1 MSSLL
6 LAESGSTKTDW
17 CLLRKG
23 KKPVYFKTTGINPL
37 LQSQETIM
45 TLLQDEL
52 GWDKKKHEAAA
63 ISFYGSGAG
72 SKDRQKEIT
81 TVLQQFFGTRNVE
94 VNGDMMAAARA
105 LCGDQKGIVCILGTG
120 SNSCYYNGSTIKE
133 QQASLGF
140 IAGDEGSGNY
150 MGKRVLQY
158 YAYKT
163 FDTELM
169 MGFEQLY
176 GNDLP
181 QILQK
186 LYREPFPNRYLAKFV
201 QLLMQNRGHYMV
213 ENIIEDCLND
223 FFHYHVLKYRQSWKQ
238 PLYFTGS
245 VAYEFRD
252 VIADICQQYEL
263 DLGKIEKSP
272 MDGLVK
278 FHKNLL

>member
-37 LQSQETIM
+37 LQTQDAM
-45 TLLQDEL
+45 MLLLKEEL
-52 GWDKKKHEAAA
+52 NWDSKKHETEA

-72 SKDRQKEIT
+72 SKERQKEIAS
-81 TVLQQFFGTRNVE
+81 VLQQFFGTKKVE

-105 LCGDQKGIVCILGTG
+105 LCGDRKGIVCILGTG

-169 MGFEQLY
+169 MAFEQLY

-181 QILQK
+181 LILQK
-186 LYREPFPNRYLAKFV
+186 LYKEPFPNRYLAKFV
-201 QLLMQNRGHYMV
+201 LLLMQNRGHYMV

-245 VAYEFRD
+245 VAWEFRD
-252 VIADICQQYEL
+252 VIAGICHQYEL
-263 DLGKIEKSP
+263 DLGRIEKSP
-272 MDGLVK
+272 MEGLVQ

>member
-37 LQSQETIM
+37 LQTQDAITL
-45 TLLQDEL
+45 LLQDEL

-63 ISFYGSGAG
+63 ICFYGSGAG
-72 SKDRQKEIT
+72 SKDRQKDIAI
-81 TVLQQFFGTRNVE
+81 VLQQFFGTKKVE

-105 LCGDQKGIVCILGTG
+105 LCGEKKGVVCILGTG
-120 SNSCYYNGSTIKE
+120 SNSCYYNGSVIKE

-140 IAGDEGSGNY
+140 IAGDEGSGNH

-169 MGFEQLY
+169 MAFEQLY

-186 LYREPFPNRYLAKFV
+186 LYREPFPNRYLSEFV

-223 FFHYHVLKYRQSWKQ
+223 FFRHHVLKYRQSWKQ

-245 VAYEFRD
+245 VAWEFRD

-263 DLGKIEKSP
+263 DLGRIEKSP
-272 MDGLVK
+272 MEGLVR
-278 FHKNLL
+278 FHKSLL